1 MSPYLPPCL
10 LVAYSCMVMIS
21 SIVDLPRAISKVEVV
36 ERMPFLNIAE
46 IGHNSR
52 VSLYDHRGSA
62 RIKRPSIEKVKS
74 RNQKTGNG
82 LTRSVSKPADP
93 VPCRHNSYERRRLT
107 SYASSRTQISIFLF
121 WLRNVCCCCSLLF
134 EHDSADCKI
143 GVPELN

>member
-10 LVAYSCMVMIS
+10 PVAYSCMVMIS

-107 SYASSRTQISIFLF
+107 SYASSRTQISMIRF
-121 WLRNVCCCCSLLF
+121 WQCGMCLCLTTCYL
-134 EHDSADCKI
+134 DMTWQTA
-143 GVPELN
+143 G